1 MDVVATVE
9 EMQARADRIRA
20 QGKTIALTPTMGC
33 LHEGHLSLIQK
44 GKAHADRV
52 VLSIFVNPT
61 QFGPDEDLDAY
72 PRAMERDLAL
82 AEGSGVDVVFAPSD
96 KELYGPDFQTFV
108 SLDRLPNHL
117 CGLSRPV
124 HFRGVATV
132 VTKLFNIVKPHVAV
146 FGEKDYQQLQVVRR
160 MAADLNFDV
169 EIIGAPTVREPD
181 GLAKSSR
188 NAYLTPEQRE
198 SGLTLNRSLE
208 KAQAMAA
215 AGEADPARIIEAA
228 RDLIDA
234 APHTRID
241 YIEIVDPYTL
251 NSVEAVEGSVLMA
264 LAVQVGKSR
273 LIDNRI
279 LAPGGA

>member
-20 QGKTIALTPTMGC
+20 QGKTIALTPTMGY
-33 LHEGHLSLIQK
+33 LHEGHLSLIQI

-72 PRAMERDLAL
+72 PRAMERDLAM

-96 KELYGPDFQTFV
+96 RELYSPHFQTFV
-108 SLDRLPNHL
+108 TLEQLPNHL

-132 VTKLFNIVKPHVAV
+132 VTKLFNIVKPHAAV

-160 MAADLNFDV
+160 MTADLNYDV

-208 KAQAMAA
+208 RAQAMAA
-215 AGEADPARIIEAA
+215 AGEADPARIVAAA
-228 RDLIDA
+228 RNLIDA

-241 YIEIVDPYTL
+241 YIEIVDPHTL
-251 NSVEAVEGSVLMA
+251 ESVEAVRGPVLMA

-279 LAPGGA
+279 LAADGP

>member
-9 EMQARADRIRA
+9 RMQARADEIRA
-20 QGKTIALTPTMGC
+20 EGETIALTPTMGY
-33 LHEGHLSLIQK
+33 LHEGHLSLIQT
-44 GKAHADRV
+44 GKAHADRL

-72 PRAMERDLAL
+72 PRAMERDLAM
-82 AEGSGVDVVFAPSD
+82 AESSGVDVVFAPLER
-96 KELYGPDFQTFV
+96 ELYGPHFQTFV

-117 CGLSRPV
+117 CGISRPV

-208 KAQAMAA
+208 RAQAMAA
-215 AGEADPARIIEAA
+215 AGEADPARIIAAA
-228 RDLIDA
+228 RDLIGA

-241 YIEIVDPYTL
+241 YIEIVDPHTL
-251 NSVEAVEGSVLMA
+251 ESVEAVEGPVLMA

-279 LAPGGA
+279 LVPDGV

>member
-20 QGKTIALTPTMGC
+20 QGKTIALTPTMGY
-33 LHEGHLSLIQK
+33 LHEGHLSLIQI

-72 PRAMERDLAL
+72 PRAMERDLAM

-96 KELYGPDFQTFV
+96 RELYGPHFQTFV
-108 SLDRLPNHL
+108 TLEQLPNHL

-132 VTKLFNIVKPHVAV
+132 VTKLFNIVKPHAAV

-160 MAADLNFDV
+160 MTADLNYDV

-208 KAQAMAA
+208 RAQAMAA
-215 AGEADPARIIEAA
+215 AGEADPARIVAAA
-228 RDLIDA
+228 RNLIDA

-241 YIEIVDPYTL
+241 YIEIVDPHTL
-251 NSVEAVEGSVLMA
+251 ESVEAVRGPVLMA

-279 LAPGGA
+279 LAPDGP

>member
-1 MDVVATVE
+1 MDIIVTAE

-20 QGKTIALTPTMGC
+20 DGRTIGLVPTMGY
-33 LHEGHLSLIQK
+33 LHEGHLSLIE
-44 GKAHADRV
+44 KARGCADTI

-72 PRAMERDLAL
+72 PRSMERDHAL
-82 AEGSGVDVVFAPSD
+82 AESSGVDIVFSPSER
-96 KELYGPDFQTFV
+96 ELYGPDFETFV
-108 SLDRLPNHL
+108 TLDRLPNHL

-146 FGEKDYQQLQVVRR
+146 FGEKDYQQLQVIRR

-169 EIIGAPTVREPD
+169 EVIGAPTVREAD

-188 NAYLTPEQRE
+188 NAYLTAEQRE

-208 KAQAMAA
+208 RAQAMVA
-215 AGEADPARIIEAA
+215 AGETDPGRIIAMA
-228 RDLIDA
+228 RELIEA

-241 YIEIVDPYTL
+241 YIEIVDPHTL
-251 NSVEAVEGSVLMA
+251 ESVVAVDGPVLLA
-264 LAVQVGKSR
+264 LAVHVGRSR

-279 LAPGGA
+279 LTPDGA